1 VIVRVS
7 TDLDIPAE
15 LAWETVKKPETL
27 RYITRGVLGI
37 RPLDDVP
44 DDWGEGL
51 TVRVRL
57 YFFHLIPA
65 WRHEIRVVRIDE
77 ATHEIYTN
85 ERGGGVRTWNHLIS
99 IKPQR
104 TNPRPGVAQEYERC
118 RYTDQIEIHAGPA
131 TPLVWA
137 YAHLFYRY
145 RQHRWRKLA
154 RSLASTQRT
163 QASGRT

>member
-1 VIVRVS
+1 MIVNVS
-7 TDLDIPAE
+7 TDLDIPAD
-15 LAWETVKKPETL
+15 LAWQTVKKPETL

-51 TVRVRL
+51 VVRVRL
-57 YFFHLIPA
+57 YFFHVIPA
-65 WRHEIRVVRIDE
+65 WKHEIRVVRLDE
-77 ATHEIYTN
+77 TAREIYTN
-85 ERGGGVRTWNHLIS
+85 ERGGGVRSWNHLIK
-99 IKPQR
+99 I
-104 TNPRPGVAQEYERC
+104 ERISERRS
-118 RYTDQIEIHAGPA
+118 RYTDRIEIHAGPA

-154 RSLASTQRT
+154 RNLASSESP